1 MSTLRTAA
9 QGASRYENNQARNAE
24 VERQVGR
31 NLARRSQRTT
41 TAPRRF
47 QNNQARNAEVAA
59 ARAATK
65 TTKRK
70 RASESNILPKAN
82 AQAKVFAILDE
93 LSVGKNE
100 KAYNMLYSIYRDA
113 SSTFFNRVELD
124 EVALRNS
131 IERQYNVI
139 NNNIRPRPNNIRQ
152 GGDPN
157 ANKLTINLSNYDNKI
172 NFCLLM
178 WLDMSHDGTLGAD
191 GMNFESFLQSS
202 VLRTFLGE
210 NPTLVN
216 NTVLM
221 KRMLDIG
228 VIQEGKSK
236 GTKEKRIKLTGLWP
250 GNQFENKV
258 KTNLPYLFDV
268 GAPLV
273 KTAEVVKLATFA
285 VNRENKPIY
294 VSIDSESEKKT
305 ISKLIDNAKYIF
317 KSRNRGRINRYFLKP
332 IITLANRVD
341 PGRLM
346 PSKGVSEEF
355 AKLMQEEN
363 KLKSTQLYNVKDCAF
378 QVGNTRLTLT
388 SGTKGTFNLRF
399 GRGNRNINIPHGI
412 TAGTAKK
419 SASDEEKLSKFLGD
433 FMQILVA
440 ASNNGAGPVTHTMVI
455 GTLDGIMSGMTC
467 FIFKNILG
475 QEPKLFIDMS
485 YKQANQVYMFGVD
498 NLIKTSRNVKIQN
511 VPVVAESNIGSNIA
525 PSPPNGPSRNR
536 LTPIAEGSGNSST
549 ATSRNSTSR
558 NNGTRALAG
567 AIGRLGGTP
576 IQVVNGIRGVK
587 RKTPNN
593 ANSIIAAALANKGLN
608 KNKNKNK
615 PPPPPPPTGGP
626 NAQSGVGPINSIV
639 GNKNNN
645 LSNSGNSQ
653 PNANKPNNRSNLLAQ
668 IANLQARVAR
678 AEAAAIV
685 TAKAANAAANAANAA
700 AKKLQET
707 RNASNAQAAKNA
719 REKNAAAKNAAKEAN
734 AKAKKLARALKQ
746 LRTNAK
752 LPGVSPNQRPRK
764 SARILRNRP

>member
-9 QGASRYENNQARNAE
+9 QGAARYENNL
-24 VERQVGR
+24 V
-31 NLARRSQRTT
+31 RRSQRTT
-41 TAPRRF
+41 TAPRRLP
-47 QNNQARNAEVAA
+47 NNQARNAEVAA
-59 ARAATK
+59 ARATTK
-65 TTKRK
+65 STKRK
-70 RASESNILPKAN
+70 RASQPKTLN
-82 AQAKVFAILDE
+82 KETAQAKVFAILDE

-100 KAYNMLYSIYRDA
+100 KVYNMLYSIYRDA
-113 SSTFFNRVELD
+113 SSTFFARVKLD
-124 EVALRNS
+124 EEALRNS
-131 IERQYNVI
+131 IEEQYKALNR
-139 NNNIRPRPNNIRQ
+139 NIRE
-152 GGDPN
+152 GGDKN

-210 NPTLVN
+210 NPKLEN

-221 KRMLDIG
+221 KRMIDIG

-236 GTKEKRIKLTGLWP
+236 GTKAKRIKLTGLWP

-258 KTNLPYLFDV
+258 KTNLPSLFDV
-268 GAPLV
+268 KAPLV
-273 KTAEVVKLATFA
+273 KTAEVVKLATLA
-285 VNRENKPIY
+285 VNREKKPIY

-317 KSRNRGRINRYFLKP
+317 NSRNNGIINRYFLKP

-399 GRGNRNINIPHGI
+399 GRGNRNINIPHGV

-419 SASDEEKLSKFLGD
+419 STSDTEKLSKFLGD

-440 ASNNGAGPVTHTMVI
+440 ASNNGAGPVAHTMVI

-498 NLIKTSRNVKIQN
+498 DLIKTGTNVKRQN

-525 PSPPNGPSRNR
+525 PSPLYGPSRNR
-536 LTPIAEGSGNSST
+536 LTPIAEGSGNS
-549 ATSRNSTSR
+549 ANSANSG
-558 NNGTRALAG
+558 NSGNRALAG
-567 AIGRLGGTP
+567 MLAHFGGTRTE
-576 IQVVNGIRGVK
+576 NKKGVK

-593 ANSIIAAALANKGLN
+593 ANNILAAALANKGLN

-626 NAQSGVGPINSIV
+626 NAQSGVGSRYSIV

-645 LSNSGNSQ
+645 LKNSGNSQ
-653 PNANKPNNRSNLLAQ
+653 P
-668 IANLQARVAR
+668 
-678 AEAAAIV
+678 
-685 TAKAANAAANAANAA
+685 TAKKAKINERNKLRKNLNEINITATYKNMLMRYYNNKSLSYNAVMRTAREEAKMRANQRGVKRVRNYNVSQPTAKRVNTNR
-700 AKKLQET
+700 KKLLGILRGKT
-707 RNASNAQAAKNA
+707 LPTATKNGLMKSYDNKTKTVNQII
-719 REKNAAAKNAAKEAN
+719 REAN
-734 AKAKKLARALKQ
+734 NLSSTYAAGITAQRMATLRAR
-746 LRTNAK
+746 R
-752 LPGVSPNQRPRK
+752 
-764 SARILRNRP
+764 

>member
-9 QGASRYENNQARNAE
+9 QGAARYEN
-24 VERQVGR
+24 

-41 TAPRRF
+41 TAPRRLP
-47 QNNQARNAEVAA
+47 NNQARNAEVAA
-59 ARAATK
+59 ARATTK
-65 TTKRK
+65 STKRK
-70 RASESNILPKAN
+70 RANESSKPRKPKTLN
-82 AQAKVFAILDE
+82 KETAQAKVFAILDE

-100 KAYNMLYSIYRDA
+100 KVYNMLYSIYRDA
-113 SSTFFNRVELD
+113 SSTFFARVKLD
-124 EVALRNS
+124 EEALRNS
-131 IERQYNVI
+131 IEEQYKALNR
-139 NNNIRPRPNNIRQ
+139 NIRE
-152 GGDPN
+152 GGDKN

-210 NPTLVN
+210 NPKLEN

-221 KRMLDIG
+221 KRMIDIG

-258 KTNLPYLFDV
+258 KTNLPSLFDV
-268 GAPLV
+268 KAPLV
-273 KTAEVVKLATFA
+273 KTAEVVKLATLA
-285 VNRENKPIY
+285 VNREKKPIY

-317 KSRNRGRINRYFLKP
+317 NSRNNGMINRYFLKP

-399 GRGNRNINIPHGI
+399 GRGNRNINIPHGV

-419 SASDEEKLSKFLGD
+419 SASDTEKLSKFLGD

-440 ASNNGAGPVTHTMVI
+440 ASNNGAGPVAHTMVI

-498 NLIKTSRNVKIQN
+498 DLIQTSSNVKRQN

-525 PSPPNGPSRNR
+525 PSPLNGPSRNR
-536 LTPIAEGSGNSST
+536 LTPIAEGSGNSANS
-549 ATSRNSTSR
+549 ANSRNS
-558 NNGTRALAG
+558 GTRALAG
-567 AIGRLGGTP
+567 MLGRLGGTP
-576 IQVVNGIRGVK
+576 IRVVNENNRGVK

-593 ANSIIAAALANKGLN
+593 ANNILAAALANKGVKRKTPN
-608 KNKNKNK
+608 NNKNK
-615 PPPPPPPTGGP
+615 PPPTRGP
-626 NAQSGVGPINSIV
+626 NAQSGVGSRYSIV

-645 LSNSGNSQ
+645 LKNSGNSQ
-653 PNANKPNNRSNLLAQ
+653 PNAKKAKINERNKLRKNLNEINITATYKNMLMKYYNNKSLSY
-668 IANLQARVAR
+668 
-678 AEAAAIV
+678 
-685 TAKAANAAANAANAA
+685 NAVMR
-700 AKKLQET
+700 T
-707 RNASNAQAAKNA
+707 A
-719 REKNAAAKNAAKEAN
+719 REEAEMRGTLQPNAKRAKINERNKLRQNLKKKNLPNFVVNGLMKSYDNKTKTANQIIREAN
-734 AKAKKLARALKQ
+734 NFGKTVAAGRTAQRMGTLRAR
-746 LRTNAK
+746 R
-752 LPGVSPNQRPRK
+752 
-764 SARILRNRP
+764 

>member
-1 MSTLRTAA
+1 MSALRTAA
-9 QGASRYENNQARNAE
+9 RGATRYENNQNLLEAAR
-24 VERQVGR
+24 RLGR
-31 NLARRSQRTT
+31 ELASENLARRSQRTT
-41 TAPRRF
+41 TAPRRL
-47 QNNQARNAEVAA
+47 QNNQARNAEAPA

-70 RASESNILPKAN
+70 RANEQSKSKTLSKET
-82 AQAKVFAILDE
+82 AQTKVFAILDE

-113 SSTFFNRVELD
+113 SSTFFKRVKLNEEEL
-124 EVALRNS
+124 RKS
-131 IERQYNVI
+131 IEKQYAVLNK
-139 NNNIRPRPNNIRQ
+139 NIRQ
-152 GGDPN
+152 GGVPN

-210 NPTLVN
+210 NPTLVK
-216 NTVLM
+216 NTELM
-221 KRMLDIG
+221 NRMLNIG
-228 VIQEGKSK
+228 VIQVGKVK
-236 GTKEKRIKLTGLWP
+236 GRGETRTKLTGLWP

-268 GAPLV
+268 KAPLV
-273 KTAEVVKLATFA
+273 KTAEVVKLAALA
-285 VNRENKPIY
+285 VNREKKPIY

-317 KSRNRGRINRYFLKP
+317 NSRNNGRINRYFLKP

-399 GRGNRNINIPHGI
+399 NRGNRNINIPHGV
-412 TAGTAKK
+412 TAGEAKK
-419 SASDEEKLSKFLGD
+419 SVSDEEKLSKFLGD

-440 ASNNGAGPVTHTMVI
+440 ASNNGAGPVAHTMVI

-498 NLIKTSRNVKIQN
+498 NLIRTSNNVKRQN

-525 PSPPNGPSRNR
+525 PSPLNGRSRNR
-536 LTPIAEGSGNSST
+536 LTPVAEGSGNSANSGN
-549 ATSRNSTSR
+549 SRNTG
-558 NNGTRALAG
+558 NRALAG
-567 AIGRLGGTP
+567 MLGRLGGTR
-576 IQVVNGIRGVK
+576 IRVVNENNRGVQ
-587 RKTPNN
+587 
-593 ANSIIAAALANKGLN
+593 
-608 KNKNKNK
+608 NKNKNK
-615 PPPPPPPTGGP
+615 PPPTRGP
-626 NAQSGVGPINSIV
+626 NAQSGVGSRNSIV

-645 LSNSGNSQ
+645 LNNSGNSQ
-653 PNANKPNNRSNLLAQ
+653 PSAKKTKINNTNRNKLLQNLRGKNLPNFVVNGLMKSYDNKTKTANQVIRNANNFGNTVAAGRTAQ
-668 IANLQARVAR
+668 RMGTL
-678 AEAAAIV
+678 
-685 TAKAANAAANAANAA
+685 
-700 AKKLQET
+700 
-707 RNASNAQAAKNA
+707 
-719 REKNAAAKNAAKEAN
+719 
-734 AKAKKLARALKQ
+734 
-746 LRTNAK
+746 
-752 LPGVSPNQRPRK
+752 RPR
-764 SARILRNRP
+764 R

>member
-9 QGASRYENNQARNAE
+9 QGAARYEN
-24 VERQVGR
+24 

-41 TAPRRF
+41 TAPRRLP
-47 QNNQARNAEVAA
+47 NNQARNAEVAA
-59 ARAATK
+59 ARATTK
-65 TTKRK
+65 STKRK
-70 RASESNILPKAN
+70 RANQPKTLN
-82 AQAKVFAILDE
+82 KETAQAKVFAILDE

-100 KAYNMLYSIYRDA
+100 KVYNMLYSIYRDA
-113 SSTFFNRVELD
+113 SSTFFARVKLD
-124 EVALRNS
+124 EEALRNS
-131 IERQYNVI
+131 IEEQYKALNR
-139 NNNIRPRPNNIRQ
+139 NIRE
-152 GGDPN
+152 GGDKN

-210 NPTLVN
+210 NPKLEN

-221 KRMLDIG
+221 KRMIDIG

-258 KTNLPYLFDV
+258 KTNLPSLFDV
-268 GAPLV
+268 KAPLV
-273 KTAEVVKLATFA
+273 KTAEVVKLATLA
-285 VNRENKPIY
+285 VNREKKPIY

-317 KSRNRGRINRYFLKP
+317 NSRNNGMINRYFLKP

-399 GRGNRNINIPHGI
+399 GRGNRNINIPHGV

-419 SASDEEKLSKFLGD
+419 SASDTEKLSKFLGD

-440 ASNNGAGPVTHTMVI
+440 ASNNGAGPVAHTMVI

-498 NLIKTSRNVKIQN
+498 DLIQTSSNVKRQN

-536 LTPIAEGSGNSST
+536 LTPIAEGSGNSANS
-549 ATSRNSTSR
+549 ANSRNS
-558 NNGTRALAG
+558 GTRALAG
-567 AIGRLGGTP
+567 MLGRLGGTP
-576 IQVVNGIRGVK
+576 IRVVNE
-587 RKTPNN
+587 
-593 ANSIIAAALANKGLN
+593 
-608 KNKNKNK
+608 
-615 PPPPPPPTGGP
+615 
-626 NAQSGVGPINSIV
+626 
-639 GNKNNN
+639 
-645 LSNSGNSQ
+645 
-653 PNANKPNNRSNLLAQ
+653 NNR
-668 IANLQARVAR
+668 
-678 AEAAAIV
+678 
-685 TAKAANAAANAANAA
+685 
-700 AKKLQET
+700 
-707 RNASNAQAAKNA
+707 
-719 REKNAAAKNAAKEAN
+719 
-734 AKAKKLARALKQ
+734 
-746 LRTNAK
+746 
-752 LPGVSPNQRPRK
+752 G
-764 SARILRNRP
+764 